1 MLTAPLEETEATPH
15 SGHSLPAMVEWVA
28 MEGQRP
34 SLAAMVAPGITRTGL
49 SPAMTA

>member
-1 MLTAPLEETEATPH
+1 MLTAPLGEMVATPH
-15 SGHSLPAMVEWVA
+15 LVRSLPAMVEWVA